1 MSRLLLRAITS
12 PQTAIALAA
21 ASSCTAFSA
30 RPVSCDGADS
40 FAQPTFSERTIGNYE
55 NRLRRFSSP
64 ERVFAYFSSVKINDE
79 DFMTR
84 DDLARAVTPFTYRHG
99 APLSSKNPQFNA
111 RASAAKTSKAVADE
125 YLRRV
130 QKILLESENVSP
142 VEMKKL
148 LAFRD
153 EQRVDFETH
162 VKTLRALEI
171 TNAEFDQFL
180 ELYGCLPS
188 RAKTFFDLV
197 DADGDGLISYAE
209 YSFFCTLLAI
219 PEQHFELA
227 FKMLDTDNNGQLD
240 HREFQQ
246 IMDLMRLRTPAG
258 RQDRSLHDDNEPIFK
273 HLFGEFATKSL
284 SYDEFCAF
292 RRGLKQEIMR
302 IQISFHHLYLPLK
315 ACLMLSCS
323 VH

>member
-1 MSRLLLRAITS
+1 MYISRHSIDRSAQSTSAMPRLLLRAITS
-12 PQTAIALAA
+12 PHTAIAFAA

-30 RPVSCDGADS
+30 HLVSCDDADS

-64 ERVFAYFSSVKINDE
+64 ERVFAYFSSVEINDE
-79 DFMTR
+79 YFMTR

-99 APLSSKNPQFNA
+99 APLLSKNPQFNA
-111 RASAAKTSKAVADE
+111 KASAAKTSKAVADE

-130 QKILLESENVSP
+130 QKILLESDNVTP
-142 VEMKKL
+142 VEVKKL

-180 ELYGCLPS
+180 ELYGCLPP
-188 RAKTFFDLV
+188 RTKTFFDLV

-209 YSFFCTLLAI
+209 YSFFCTLLAS
-219 PEQHFELA
+219 
-227 FKMLDTDNNGQLD
+227 K
-240 HREFQQ
+240 
-246 IMDLMRLRTPAG
+246 
-258 RQDRSLHDDNEPIFK
+258 
-273 HLFGEFATKSL
+273 
-284 SYDEFCAF
+284 
-292 RRGLKQEIMR
+292 
-302 IQISFHHLYLPLK
+302 
-315 ACLMLSCS
+315 
-323 VH
+323 